1 MPSDGV
7 AANKS
12 RVKKGR
18 ISQQQIAKDLG
29 VSQTLVSMALNGRR
43 NAVSKESYEEIW
55 RYARSKGYRPK
66 GMAPEL
72 LPAAGQSTAVGF
84 VLRTGV
90 KLYNQSPFFGHVQH
104 GLHEFLEARGI
115 SLLLLGSEDGLDLGK
130 LRQVYTSGGALA
142 GLVVMGEVERPF
154 LRALKELEPR
164 IVSVSAQYSGL
175 CHSVLSN
182 DEQAAE
188 QLVNHLVDLGH
199 TRFAWLGG
207 GEHRQRPDS
216 RWNALSGA
224 LRLRGL
230 EIEPKFCQW
239 ARGSDRLD
247 GRQAAEQMLS
257 VSSGSAK
264 MPTAW
269 VCFNGMMARGAA
281 NFLLSEG
288 VRIPRDVSLAAF
300 DRTHVLDD
308 ESPAITGAGADPE
321 EIGRVAGEI
330 LLEQSEAN
338 LKRSFD
344 AVIDSELVVRESTG
358 KAPAG
363 RRVKSPSS
371 A

>member
-1 MPSDGV
+1 MGKRL
-7 AANKS
+7 A
-12 RVKKGR
+12 VKKGR

-43 NAVSKESYEEIW
+43 NAVSKKSYDEIW

-72 LPAAGQSTAVGF
+72 LPPSGAAPSVGF

-104 GLHEFLEARGI
+104 GLHDYLEERGI
-115 SLLLLGSEDGLDLGK
+115 SLLLLGTEDELDLGK
-130 LRQVYTSGGALA
+130 LRQLYASGGALA

-164 IVSVSAQYSGL
+164 IVSVSAQYPGL

-182 DEQAAE
+182 EEQAAE
-188 QLVNHLVDLGH
+188 HLVQHLAGLGH

-207 GEHRQRPDS
+207 SEHRQRSDS
-216 RWNALSGA
+216 RWTALVSA

-230 EIEPKFCQW
+230 QIEPKFCQW
-239 ARGSDRLD
+239 ARGADRLD

-257 VSSGSAK
+257 ASAPGK

-269 VCFNGMMARGAA
+269 ICFNGMMARGAV

-288 VRIPRDVSLAAF
+288 IRIPRDLSVAAF
-300 DRTHVLDD
+300 DRTRVLDD
-308 ESPAITGAGADPE
+308 ESPSITGASADPE
-321 EIGRVAGEI
+321 EIGRVAGE
-330 LLEQSEAN
+330 LLLDESEA
-338 LKRSFD
+338 KRARTFD
-344 AVIDSELVVRESTG
+344 MVIDSELVVRDSTG
-358 KAPAG
+358 KALAG
-363 RRVKSPSS
+363 RAAKVGRLPQ
-371 A
+371 

>member
-1 MPSDGV
+1 MK
-7 AANKS
+7 KS
-12 RVKKGR
+12 R

-55 RYARSKGYRPK
+55 RYARRRGYQPK

-72 LPAAGQSTAVGF
+72 LPAAKSTSVGF

-104 GLHEFLEARGI
+104 GLHEYLEERGI
-115 SLLLLGSEDGLDLGK
+115 SLLLLGTEDELDLGK
-130 LRQVYTSGGALA
+130 LRQFYASGGALA

-164 IVSVSAQYSGL
+164 IVSVSAQYPGL

-182 DEQAAE
+182 EEHAAE
-188 QLVNHLVDLGH
+188 QLVQHLTDLGH
-199 TRFAWLGG
+199 SQFAWLGG
-207 GEHRQRPDS
+207 SEHRQRSDS
-216 RWNALSGA
+216 RWKALVSA

-230 EIEPKFCQW
+230 QIEPKFCQW
-239 ARGSDRLD
+239 ARGADRLD

-257 VSSGSAK
+257 AAGGGK

-269 VCFNGMMARGAA
+269 ICFNGMMARGAV

-288 VRIPRDVSLAAF
+288 LRIPRDLSLAAF
-300 DRTHVLDD
+300 DQTSILSD
-308 ESPAITGAGADPE
+308 ESPSITGAGADPE
-321 EIGRVAGEI
+321 EIGRAAGEL
-330 LLEQSEAN
+330 LLEQSDV
-338 LKRSFD
+338 KRARCFD
-344 AVIDSELVVRESTG
+344 MVIDAELIARESTG
-358 KAPAG
+358 KAAAVRGAKARPVA
-363 RRVKSPSS
+363 VQS
-371 A
+371 